1 IDNGAEN
8 TDGVAGFLKALL
20 LGFHETGKTR
30 RRAWADGHGQ
40 AVAGHG
46 GGVNPGLS
54 ILDSKVVDQKPGL
67 EVVCSVKNEV
77 ETGEQVCGVAG
88 AEVGDDAFHGD
99 AGIDGAELALRGY
112 GLGKRRDGVG
122 CIKNGLALKSGGLY
136 NIAIDDARV

>member
-54 ILDSKVVDQKPGL
+54 ILDSKVVDQKTGL

-77 ETGEQVCGVAG
+77 ETGEQVGGVAG
-88 AEVGDDAFHGD
+88 AEVGDDAFPGY
-99 AGIDGAELALRGY
+99 AGIEGAPLALR
-112 GLGKRRDGVG
+112 R
-122 CIKNGLALKSGGLY
+122 GGLRRRSEGG
-136 NIAIDDARV
+136 AC